1 VSSGATSSADVST
14 TTSFGSNG
22 ATTTGSEPA
31 ADFER
36 YIHPDEWAVVR
47 QACLRDEGWVVEI
60 TVDGGIRFPE
70 VTPEQS
76 VEMEAANDRCGERYP
91 IDPKYREPLTEEQ
104 LAFLHTWYLE
114 ENIPCMEAEG
124 YTGFEPP
131 SLERFIETWGTVDH
145 WVPVDDI
152 TGQLQS
158 AGADALPAL
167 YAQCPPG
174 PPVDDLY
181 SG

>member
-1 VSSGATSSADVST
+1 M
-14 TTSFGSNG
+14 
-22 ATTTGSEPA
+22 
-31 ADFER
+31 
-36 YIHPDEWAVVR
+36 
-47 QACLRDEGWVVEI
+47 EI
-60 TVDGGIRFPE
+60 TIDGGIEFPE

-91 IDPKYREPLTEEQ
+91 IDPRYRQSLTEEQ
-104 LAFLHTWYLE
+104 LKFLYNWYLE

-131 SLERFIETWGTVDH
+131 SLERFIETWGTVEQ

-152 TGQLQS
+152 SGQLQ
-158 AGADALPAL
+158 GRLPAL
-167 YAQCPPG
+167 YSQCPPG
-174 PPVDDLY
+174 PPVDDLF